1 MVAIPNLN
9 KFLLFQGWLDGG
21 VDRMCEVRLK
31 DEVRGIDLRSAPDIV
46 SLADSAMD
54 DVWSSLN
61 TLSAKRDVIRPSM
74 PSTSAPMFESLK
86 RDLLRRLRLPDLKP
100 SSSPQLSLL
109 RHSIC
114 LPIVHSILTMV
125 YVLTIVI

>member
-1 MVAIPNLN
+1 
-9 KFLLFQGWLDGG
+9 
-21 VDRMCEVRLK
+21 MCEVRLK
-31 DEVRGIDLRSAPDIV
+31 DAVRGIDLRSAPDIV

-86 RDLLRRLRLPDLKP
+86 CDLLCRFHLPDSMP
-100 SSSPQLSLL
+100 SSSAQLSSLG
-109 RHSIC
+109 
-114 LPIVHSILTMV
+114 
-125 YVLTIVI
+125 

>member
-1 MVAIPNLN
+1 
-9 KFLLFQGWLDGG
+9 
-21 VDRMCEVRLK
+21 MCEIRLK
-31 DEVRGIDLRSAPDIV
+31 DEVQGIDLRSAPDIV

-86 RDLLRRLRLPDLKP
+86 RDLLRRLRLPDLMP

-109 RHSIC
+109 GHCIC
-114 LPIVHSILTMV
+114 
-125 YVLTIVI
+125 